1 MLSIK
6 DVGMA
11 AVRDGMVKIITKMLS
26 ISCYYR
32 LKYLNLIK

>member
-11 AVRDGMVKIITKMLS
+11 AVRDGMVKIITKMSSKFLL
-26 ISCYYR
+26 ITG
-32 LKYLNLIK
+32 LNI